1 MLLYQQQN
9 TNMCHAELS
18 SLEFSPHIW
27 KAVRRK
33 TSVLSA
39 VLTILILWF
48 KNKRCSRTLI
58 DLIITCFKGSWQL
71 TDPKTCKL
79 KPENNFPEDN
89 ASPRQGSSNFQD
101 THKILEDGKESKK
114 RQMTRKQTTAEKQR
128 PVSLWI
134 PWIHHRKASRRAV
147 WRKPASL
154 TSNHPASSP
163 GRPDAQQ

>member
-1 MLLYQQQN
+1 MFMEAYR
-9 TNMCHAELS
+9 S
-18 SLEFSPHIW
+18 
-27 KAVRRK
+27 
-33 TSVLSA
+33 
-39 VLTILILWF
+39 
-48 KNKRCSRTLI
+48 
-58 DLIITCFKGSWQL
+58 ITCFKGSWQL
-71 TDPKTCKL
+71 LDPKTCKL

-101 THKILEDGKESKK
+101 THKILDDGKESKK
-114 RQMTRKQTTAEKQR
+114 RQMTRKQTTAEEQR

-134 PWIHHRKASRRAV
+134 PWVHHREVSRRAV